1 MKQRIITSTAVIL
14 ASAEALLV
22 LVSWLLS
29 ATMTGGVRS
38 LLSSEGVRWFALHL
52 SDMLLTPLLL
62 WLLLASMA
70 WGCLRHSG
78 LLPGLAT
85 ARTYREQLARRVA
98 ILTTA
103 AYLALTALLVAVP
116 HAVLLSATGR
126 LWPSPFSAALLPL
139 LCLGGIQA
147 AVAYGLIA
155 RHFRSVAD
163 ICQSFTDGLAAASP
177 LLFIYVLA
185 MQLWASLRFVFTF

>member
-98 ILTTA
+98 MLTTA
-103 AYLALTALLVAVP
+103 AYLALT
-116 HAVLLSATGR
+116 ATGR